1 MSDARAVSAII
12 LPGRSDL
19 HRWDRSYSFSILC
32 LLGLSDLPGF
42 GGDIALFSRQAIV
55 IWLVPERTVLC
66 LGNIK
71 RHRIIGYVSPSSGT
85 VEAAK

>member
-1 MSDARAVSAII
+1 MNRVAI
-12 LPGRSDL
+12 
-19 HRWDRSYSFSILC
+19 FC

-42 GGDIALFSRQAIV
+42 SRYISLFPRQAIV
-55 IWLVPERTVLC
+55 IRFVPERTVLC

-71 RHRIIGYVSPSSGT
+71 RHRIIGYVSPSGGA